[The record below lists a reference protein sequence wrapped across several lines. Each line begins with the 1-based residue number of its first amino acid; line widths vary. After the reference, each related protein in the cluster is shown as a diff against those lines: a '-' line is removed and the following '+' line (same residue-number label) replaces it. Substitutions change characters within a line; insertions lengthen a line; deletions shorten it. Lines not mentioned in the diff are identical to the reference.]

1 MKKRGMA
8 RIVYCQAGGGDAILG
23 CFMWKWLY
31 GSVLLAKIDR
41 LGTYAAALAYC
52 FVLSLVPFLIV
63 SFALSTRLM
72 APFHVDLANAYI
84 DVLDSVLP
92 IESQGDPGRLPTI
105 KPANTRM
112 DVETDAESIQNK
124 KFKKADLNAKESANT
139 TADLIIK
146 SVQSMSKGGL
156 LTIGFVLA
164 VYTSFNLMM
173 QIVRSLLFIFDD
185 PRRPQEWGWIHG
197 FKSVALLFIWMGL
210 MLVISIT
217 SVLTFV
223 VQQLLDQFHFISAAG
238 QTPFLLMRDLVV
250 LAALF
255 GAFFLT
261 YALVSTKKYET
272 RLVVEG
278 SLLATGGWVLCSLI
292 FAYLLPN
299 HLWNKSAVY
308 GVLGSVIG
316 VLIWAQACAWS
327 VIVGACWIVRFSP
340 RR

>member
-1 MKKRGMA
+1 
-8 RIVYCQAGGGDAILG
+8 
-23 CFMWKWLY
+23 MWKWLY
-31 GSVLLAKIDR
+31 GSILISKADR

-72 APFHVDLANAYI
+72 TPFHVDLASAYI

-92 IESQGDPGRLPTI
+92 IESRGDPGRLPNI
-105 KPANTRM
+105 KEKLVNTQT
-112 DVETDAESIQNK
+112 ETEKVAEGIQNK

-139 TADLIIK
+139 TADLIIR
-146 SVQSMSKGGL
+146 SIQSMSKGGL
-156 LTIGFVLA
+156 LTIGFILA

-197 FKSVALLFIWMGL
+197 FKSAALLFIWMAL
-210 MLVISIT
+210 MLVISVT

-238 QTPFLLMRDLVV
+238 PTPFLLMRDMVV

-261 YALVSTKKYET
+261 YALVPTKRYAT

-278 SLLATGGWVLCSLI
+278 SLLATGGWVLCGLI

-327 VIVGACWIVRFSP
+327 VIIGACWIVRFSP

>member
-1 MKKRGMA
+1 
-8 RIVYCQAGGGDAILG
+8 
-23 CFMWKWLY
+23 MWKWLY
-31 GSVLLAKIDR
+31 GSILISKADR

-52 FVLSLVPFLIV
+52 LVLSLVPFLIV
-63 SFALSTRLM
+63 SFALSTRLV
-72 APFHVDLANAYI
+72 APFNVDLADAYI

-92 IESQGDPGRLPTI
+92 IENQSPPAHFPGVNP
-105 KPANTRM
+105 K
-112 DVETDAESIQNK
+112 VEIVQNK
-124 KFKKADLNAKESANT
+124 QFKKADLHAKESAST
-139 TADLIIK
+139 TAGLIIR
-146 SVQSMSKGGL
+146 SIQSMSKGGL
-156 LTIGFVLA
+156 LTAGFILA

-197 FKSVALLFIWMGL
+197 FKSIALLFIWMAL

-223 VQQLLDQFHFISAAG
+223 VQQLLDQFHFISVAG
-238 QTPFLLMRDLVV
+238 PTPFLLMRDIVV

-261 YALVSTKKYET
+261 YALVSTRKYGM

-278 SLLATGGWVLCSLI
+278 SLIATGGWVLCALI
-292 FAYLLPN
+292 FADLLPN
-299 HLWNKSAVY
+299 HLWNKSAIY

-340 RR
+340 RRS

>member
-1 MKKRGMA
+1 
-8 RIVYCQAGGGDAILG
+8 
-23 CFMWKWLY
+23 MWKWLY
-31 GSVLLAKIDR
+31 GSVLVSKADR

-52 FVLSLVPFLIV
+52 LVLSLVPFLIV
-63 SFALSTRLM
+63 SFAVGTRLM
-72 APFHVDLANAYI
+72 APFHLDLANAYI

-92 IESQGDPGRLPTI
+92 IESHTEPEHLPGI
-105 KPANTRM
+105 KEKLGNTQTQT
-112 DVETDAESIQNK
+112 EAATESIQNK

-156 LTIGFVLA
+156 LTIGFILA

-197 FKSVALLFIWMGL
+197 FKSMALLLIWMAL
-210 MLVISIT
+210 MLVISVT

-223 VQQLLDQFHFISAAG
+223 VQQLLDQFHFISVAG
-238 QTPFLLMRDLVV
+238 PTPFFLMRDMVV

-261 YALVSTKKYET
+261 YALVPTKRYQT

-278 SLLATGGWVLCSLI
+278 SLLATGGWVLCGLI

-327 VIVGACWIVRFSP
+327 VIIGACWIVRFSP